1 MQHSG
6 GASLRRHRP
15 RRGGIGPAAALA
27 VLLASGVARAQPAAP
42 AVPMITVTGEILD
55 TWCYL
60 SGVMGQPDAVSGS
73 AHHTCAVWCAA
84 GGIPVGLRTDDGTL
98 YMVLKLEG
106 GSSVDGN
113 PRILSIQANRVTA
126 RGQAYSRDGLNYLV
140 VDRVVE
146 DLGLV
151 NRNHGD
157 FGVVPPF
164 AIPDAVVERA
174 RRP

>member
-1 MQHSG
+1 MAQRG
-6 GASLRRHRP
+6 RP
-15 RRGGIGPAAALA
+15 RRAAQAVMAALA
-27 VLLASGVARAQPAAP
+27 LVFSGDALRAQPAAP

-60 SGVMGQPDAVSGS
+60 SGVMGPPEAVTGS
-73 AHHTCAVWCAA
+73 SHHTCAVWCAA
-84 GGIPVGLRTDDGTL
+84 GGIPVGLRADDGTL

>member
-1 MQHSG
+1 MRHSG
-6 GASLRRHRP
+6 GAAGGRHRP
-15 RRGGIGPAAALA
+15 WRGGMAFMAALA
-27 VLLASGVARAQPAAP
+27 VTLVTGAARAQPGAP
-42 AVPMITVTGEILD
+42 TPPMITVTGEILD

-60 SGVMGQPDAVSGS
+60 SGVMGQPDAVRGS

-126 RGQAYSRDGLNYLV
+126 RGQAYARDGLNYLV

-151 NRNHGD
+151 NRNHTD
-157 FGVVPPF
+157 FGVIPPF
-164 AIPDAVVERA
+164 AIPDDVVERA